1 MEIATNIAIIATTT
15 KSSTKVKPLS
25 RTFFFIRTHVS
36 LSSYICSV
44 HNYIKFYRNV
54 NTNEEHTL
62 AGVMEPEPIELFRDC
77 VEYAPWCVRRLA
89 MTVFL

>member
-62 AGVMEPEPIELFRDC
+62 AGVAFTLWLERTYYKRGNSYKVKSNLIK
-77 VEYAPWCVRRLA
+77 
-89 MTVFL
+89 T